1 MQRNKYQIFSGINKE
16 NIPMGLGKPGFSGK
30 RQGVVP
36 LRCCVR
42 RPKKTEQIKTSGV
55 WEIRHFKG
63 VCLVTMT
70 SSEQIF

>member
-1 MQRNKYQIFSGINKE
+1 
-16 NIPMGLGKPGFSGK
+16 MGLGKPGFSGK